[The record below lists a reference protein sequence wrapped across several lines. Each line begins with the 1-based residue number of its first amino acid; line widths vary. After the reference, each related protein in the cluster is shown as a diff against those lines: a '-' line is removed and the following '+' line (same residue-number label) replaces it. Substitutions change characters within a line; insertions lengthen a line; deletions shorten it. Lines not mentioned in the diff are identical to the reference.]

1 MKKRVKGITDNSIYL
16 LCRYSWPGNIRE
28 LENAIERAMNMV
40 DEGEFITPRH
50 LPEEISGY
58 KEQYPIRS
66 LAEVIEETERS
77 TILTCLSMTD
87 GNKSET
93 AKRLG
98 ISRTSLYEKMNKYN
112 L

>member
-1 MKKRVKGITDNSIYL
+1 MKKRAKGINEQAIYL

-28 LENAIERAMNMV
+28 LENTIERALNMV
-40 DEGEFITPRH
+40 DEGEYIAAKH
-50 LPEEISGY
+50 LPEEITGY
-58 KEQYPIRS
+58 KQQYPLRP

-77 TILTCLSMTD
+77 AIFDCLSMMG

-93 AKRLG
+93 AKHLG
-98 ISRTSLYEKMNKYN
+98 ISRTSLYEKMAKYD